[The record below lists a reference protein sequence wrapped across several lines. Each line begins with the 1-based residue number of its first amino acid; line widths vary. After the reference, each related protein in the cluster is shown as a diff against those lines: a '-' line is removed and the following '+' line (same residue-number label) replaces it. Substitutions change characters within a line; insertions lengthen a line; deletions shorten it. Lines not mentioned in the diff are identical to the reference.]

1 LLALQ
6 LMSVIGLTGGIG
18 SGKSTV
24 ARVFESLGYPVFDAD
39 KEALAL
45 YENDPTLLPEVV
57 ELYGEGIL
65 LPNGRLNRMAL
76 ATVVFNDESALK
88 KLNAL
93 VHPRVAVRFEE
104 WKNRQHAPAVIREA
118 AILYESGSD
127 AGCDAV
133 IVVTAPEELRIK
145 RVMQRNGIS
154 EAEVRARMARQWPES
169 TLVEC
174 ADEVIVNDD
183 KTLVLPQIM
192 KVVNRIVGL

>member
-1 LLALQ
+1 
-6 LMSVIGLTGGIG
+6 MKVIGLTGGIG

-24 ARVFESLGYPVFDAD
+24 ARVYESLGYPVFDAD

-45 YENDPTLLPEVV
+45 YENDPTLLPKVV
-57 ELYGEGIL
+57 ELFGDGVL
-65 LPNGRLNRMAL
+65 LPDGRLNRMAL
-76 ATVVFNDESALK
+76 ASVVFSDESALK

-93 VHPRVAVRFEE
+93 VHPRMARRFEE
-104 WKNRQHAPAVIREA
+104 WKQQQNSETVIREA
-118 AILYESGSD
+118 AILFESGSD

-145 RVMQRNGIS
+145 RVMQRNGIR

-169 TLVEC
+169 MLVER